1 MGTPKLRSLRV
12 SRTTAGQRRTGN
24 AWKSRFV
31 RASLLT
37 DPRYVL
43 WRLRRRL
50 ARGHAQPLPT
60 PAPPD
65 PQQPRAQAS
74 GALAQLDVDLV
85 YTWVHGQDPLHRE
98 LRNTWARRYG
108 LDPVVF
114 NPDVRYVEHDELRY
128 SLRSIERFAP
138 WVRRIHIVTP
148 GQTPSWLD
156 TSHPKIAMVH
166 QDSIMANPGWAPVF
180 NSLAIEAQ
188 LHRNPGLAEHF
199 IYCNDDMFL
208 GHRCE
213 KSDFF
218 APVPASRPRDI
229 GMKVMLS
236 ERDDDWIVPWQ
247 SVSNDRLARLWMA
260 QWNNVKFA
268 LELRR
273 PWRKV
278 RKLTNHQ
285 AQSMTRTALRGAS
298 ERLRRDWERT
308 SASKFRG
315 PDDLEFLA
323 VARYLSLA
331 NGSAVRGFLPHE
343 VFASERELIAHDAAS
358 LPTLFCVNESAGG
371 TDEHHR
377 RELERLFPEPSR
389 FERPV
394 PAQDLVASAR

>member
-1 MGTPKLRSLRV
+1 M
-12 SRTTAGQRRTGN
+12 SRTAAGHRRTGN
-24 AWKSRFV
+24 PWKSRFV

-50 ARGHAQPLPT
+50 ARGRGQPVPMPGPT
-60 PAPPD
+60 MH
-65 PQQPRAQAS
+65 PRVRARAS
-74 GALAQLDVDLV
+74 DELAQLDVDLV
-85 YTWVHGQDPLHRE
+85 YTWVHGQDPSHRE

-128 SLRSIERFAP
+128 SLRSVERFAP
-138 WVRRIHIVTP
+138 WVRKIYIVTP
-148 GQTPSWLD
+148 GQTPGWLNA
-156 TSHPKIAMVH
+156 SHPRITVVH
-166 QDSIMANPGWAPVF
+166 QDSIMADPAWAPVF

-188 LHRNPGLAEHF
+188 LHRIPGLAEHF

-208 GHRCE
+208 GQRCH

-218 APVPASRPRDI
+218 AVLRGSRARRV

-247 SVSNDRLARLWMA
+247 SVSHDRLARLWMA

-285 AQSMTRTALRGAS
+285 AQSMTRSALRHAS

-308 SASKFRG
+308 CTSKFRG

-343 VFASERELIAHDAAS
+343 VFASERALIAHDRPS
-358 LPTLFCVNESAGG
+358 LPALFCVNDGAGEA
-371 TDEHHR
+371 DEHHV
-377 RELERLFPEPSR
+377 RELERLFPEPST
-389 FERPV
+389 FERTR
-394 PAQDLVASAR
+394 PAQGLATAAR

>member
-1 MGTPKLRSLRV
+1 V
-12 SRTTAGQRRTGN
+12 SRKTVTQRTGN

-37 DPRYVL
+37 DPQYVL

-50 ARGHAQPLPT
+50 ARGHARPM
-60 PAPPD
+60 PAPAAPER
-65 PQQPRAQAS
+65 PRARAA
-74 GALAQLDVDLV
+74 GELGQLDVDLV
-85 YTWVHGQDPLHRE
+85 YTWVHGQDPAHRA
-98 LRNTWARRYG
+98 LRNTWARRHG

-128 SLRSIERFAP
+128 SLRSVERFAP
-138 WVRRIHIVTP
+138 WVRKIFIVTP

-156 TSHPKIAMVH
+156 TSHPKITMVH

-188 LHRNPGLAEHF
+188 LHRIPGLAEHF

-208 GHRCE
+208 GQPCQR
-213 KSDFF
+213 SDFF
-218 APVPASRPRDI
+218 ASLPGAGPQRI

-236 ERDDDWIVPWQ
+236 ERGDDWIVPWR
-247 SVSNDRLARLWMA
+247 SLSGDELARLWMA

-285 AQSMTRTALRGAS
+285 AQSMTRSALRLAS

-308 SASKFRG
+308 CSSKFRG

-323 VARYLSLA
+323 VARYLSLS
-331 NGSAVRGFLPHE
+331 NGSAVRGYLPHE
-343 VFASERELIAHDAAS
+343 VFATEQELVAHDAAS
-358 LPTLFCVNESAGG
+358 LPALFCINDGADGG
-371 TDEHHR
+371 GER
-377 RELERLFPEPSR
+377 GSRELERLFPGPSS
-389 FERPV
+389 FERSV
-394 PAQDLVASAR
+394 PSHDLAAAAR

>member
-1 MGTPKLRSLRV
+1 MNR
-12 SRTTAGQRRTGN
+12 RTVAQRRVGN

-50 ARGHAQPLPT
+50 TRGRRERASTPLPT
-60 PAPPD
+60 MPPRSERRVAGDLAP
-65 PQQPRAQAS
+65 
-74 GALAQLDVDLV
+74 LDVDLV
-85 YTWVHGQDPLHRE
+85 YTWVQGQDPAHRE

-128 SLRSIERFAP
+128 SLRSAELFVP
-138 WVRRIHIVTP
+138 WVRQIYIVTP

-156 TSHPKIAMVH
+156 VTHPKITMVH
-166 QDSIMANPGWAPVF
+166 QDSIMADPARAPVF

-188 LHRNPGLAEHF
+188 LHRIPGLAEHF
-199 IYCNDDMFL
+199 IYCNDDMLFGQPCL
-208 GHRCE
+208 M
-213 KSDFF
+213 SDFF
-218 APVPASRPRDI
+218 ATLPGSSPPRT
-229 GMKVMLS
+229 GMRVMLS
-236 ERDDDWIVPWQ
+236 ERDDDWIVPWR
-247 SVSNDRLARLWMA
+247 SMPEDRLARLWMA

-285 AQSMTRTALRGAS
+285 AQSMTRTALRRAS

-308 SASKFRG
+308 CASKFRD

-323 VARYLSLA
+323 VARYLALDDGA
-331 NGSAVRGFLPHE
+331 AVPGAIPNR
-343 VFASERELIAHDAAS
+343 VFSSERELASVDAAS
-358 LPTLFCVNESAGG
+358 LPPLFCVNDGA
-371 TDEHHR
+371 DDQNLR
-377 RELERLFPEPSR
+377 RELERLFPTPSS
-389 FERPV
+389 FERYL
-394 PAQDLVASAR
+394 PAQDLAAAR

>member
-1 MGTPKLRSLRV
+1 M
-12 SRTTAGQRRTGN
+12 SRTAADHRRTGN

-37 DPRYVL
+37 DPQYVL

-50 ARGHAQPLPT
+50 ARGHVQASPI
-60 PAPPD
+60 PAPPA
-65 PQQPRAQAS
+65 PRPPRANAPDE
-74 GALAQLDVDLV
+74 LAELDVDLV
-85 YTWVHGQDPLHRE
+85 YTWVHGQDPRHRE

-138 WVRRIHIVTP
+138 WVRKIHIVTP

-156 TSHPKIAMVH
+156 TSHPKITMVH

-188 LHRNPGLAEHF
+188 LHRIPGLAEHF

-208 GHRCE
+208 GQRCQ
-213 KSDFF
+213 KRDFF
-218 APVPASRPRDI
+218 AVLPGSRAQHV

-236 ERDDDWIVPWQ
+236 ERDDDWIVPWR
-247 SVSNDRLARLWMA
+247 SMPEDRLARLWMA

-285 AQSMTRTALRGAS
+285 AQSMTRSALRHAS

-308 SASKFRG
+308 CTSKFRG

-343 VFASERELIAHDAAS
+343 VFASERALVAHDAAS
-358 LPTLFCVNESAGG
+358 LPALFCVNEGAGG
-371 TDEHHR
+371 AEER
-377 RELERLFPEPSR
+377 QPRQLERLFPEPSG
-389 FERPV
+389 FERSAPT
-394 PAQDLVASAR
+394 QDLAAAER